1 MPQNLHPP
9 VPHHIQHAADV
20 HNSTKPQNA
29 KSAELACPTSPGP
42 CSPHQDLVQVT
53 RTLSHLTRTLSQL
66 TRTLFTSPGPC
77 PSLGVWDHPSTAQW
91 SCSCTEFSEIKH
103 TEQFQQ
109 VEKWSWSR
117 SAAASSGPVPVTN
130 PGHCQ
135 LLWVRLGSHPFPF
148 PESGREPCCP
158 QIPHF
163 ALLWDYINCPH
174 CMQSA
179 PPALAPTSLPQQS
192 CRGVSV
198 GSAPSCCFRNR
209 KTLDVFPPFG
219 AIPAPCSPR
228 CFCCARHCG
237 SPGLECFSGFPSHQT
252 PQISIWEWSLSVQ
265 FIPHI
270 CLLTH
275 A

>member
-1 MPQNLHPP
+1 MELEQECCCQLGSCPCDKPRALPAALGQAGIPSLPLPRVRKGTLLPSNPTLCAALGLYKLPPLHA
-9 VPHHIQHAADV
+9 I
-20 HNSTKPQNA
+20 NS
-29 KSAELACPTSPGP
+29 SSPG
-42 CSPHQDLVQVT
+42 T
-53 RTLSHLTRTLSQL
+53 
-66 TRTLFTSPGPC
+66 
-77 PSLGVWDHPSTAQW
+77 
-91 SCSCTEFSEIKH
+91 
-103 TEQFQQ
+103 
-109 VEKWSWSR
+109 
-117 SAAASSGPVPVTN
+117 
-130 PGHCQ
+130 
-135 LLWVRLGSHPFPF
+135 
-148 PESGREPCCP
+148 
-158 QIPHF
+158 
-163 ALLWDYINCPH
+163 
-174 CMQSA
+174 
-179 PPALAPTSLPQQS
+179 TSLPQQS

-209 KTLDVFPPFG
+209 KTLDVFPLFG